1 MSMAQLQELALGLE
15 ASEQPFL
22 WVVRPDIAEGK
33 AAVLPEGFTERIGA
47 EQSLNC
53 RFCKDIWKIGMDF
66 ESRAED
72 ENALVSREEVEMVVR
87 AMVES
92 RQGKELRKNATRL
105 KEAATK
111 AVLAGGSSYRNLDK
125 FTRDMTARANSEIL
139 E

>member
-1 MSMAQLQELALGLE
+1 M
-15 ASEQPFL
+15 
-22 WVVRPDIAEGK
+22 
-33 AAVLPEGFTERIGA
+33 IGWPLRA